1 MKRSRLLSLLVLS
14 VLGYSL
20 ADAAVSQATADSIQ
34 NILNHRAGQVCDQS
48 CSLYAQEHN
57 GAGLTNTLFISALL
71 VLGTIWLYLTYKKR
85 YIIVLGTVL
94 VVAVAGTY
102 FAQPYFRSKTPPSN
116 CPELQVKPRAVVDTG
131 FAPVSGGEFE
141 KSDEF
146 SSVDGGEFQSADS
159 VQTAVAG
166 FGNTDEPEK
175 PDYRQV
181 YEPIVVFMILGLIG
195 FLIRYGWF
203 RQTRALFLLGG
214 LVYLG
219 FYNGGCPCFISS
231 FQNTALVLFGVVVK
245 WESLVWF
252 LMLIPAAYLFGRVW
266 CGWLCHFGA
275 LQEYLFSSPKLKIW
289 SSGKAQQVI
298 KLVQISVFVLWIL
311 QLLVTKT
318 NLWCEYDPFKAAFN
332 LMAAN
337 VTGYVLLALLLLS
350 SVLIYRPF
358 CRALCPVG
366 LVLGAISKI
375 PGARRLSKSEACVNC
390 KSCNNN
396 CNQKAM
402 IHEDKKTVLRH
413 EDCILCGECMKS
425 CHKDALSVD
434 WKKLKGKGGA
444 TLMILMLLFATSA
457 HAQWECPSRLGGS
470 LKPIGASNL
479 MWAGELTTGAGY
491 VGNYGVGNAM
501 GFVGLD
507 YSKNKYTF
515 YLEGG
520 AKSWLRLDEVN
531 YNNQSS
537 FGMREAFYRYTGD
550 KNRVTIGLQS
560 MRGQDHF
567 LLNERVA
574 GVNYQGAFGSWTLNA
589 LGGSVMNH
597 FARNGTFCTLGYLYN
612 IVPGRERALIGRS
625 FGQTNLAMLTLS
637 YKPSQKKENVDEFGT
652 GDILS
657 GEVKPSLFSVKNA
670 GAVAYTE
677 FGSWTENSPLLAGL
691 FAELSLSGV
700 TVKPEILLQS
710 ATNNQALLYSV
721 SADKQWSWNNG
732 QITRLYSRYLGY
744 NAIDRGA
751 VPVNS
756 FSNVFAG
763 EVLRLDAIE
772 MPFLQMG
779 LKHSFPRLKAS
790 VKLQYAMQTGVVN
803 GYLTDPFGG
812 EINPCRMQELDF
824 TLSKNL
830 GKYVLINASVGS
842 LTYPTMP
849 YTVVYEKTRSL
860 WAKAEMRITF

>member
-1 MKRSRLLSLLVLS
+1 
-14 VLGYSL
+14 
-20 ADAAVSQATADSIQ
+20 
-34 NILNHRAGQVCDQS
+34 
-48 CSLYAQEHN
+48 
-57 GAGLTNTLFISALL
+57 
-71 VLGTIWLYLTYKKR
+71 
-85 YIIVLGTVL
+85 
-94 VVAVAGTY
+94 
-102 FAQPYFRSKTPPSN
+102 
-116 CPELQVKPRAVVDTG
+116 
-131 FAPVSGGEFE
+131 
-141 KSDEF
+141 
-146 SSVDGGEFQSADS
+146 
-159 VQTAVAG
+159 
-166 FGNTDEPEK
+166 
-175 PDYRQV
+175 
-181 YEPIVVFMILGLIG
+181 
-195 FLIRYGWF
+195 
-203 RQTRALFLLGG
+203 
-214 LVYLG
+214 
-219 FYNGGCPCFISS
+219 
-231 FQNTALVLFGVVVK
+231 
-245 WESLVWF
+245 
-252 LMLIPAAYLFGRVW
+252 
-266 CGWLCHFGA
+266 
-275 LQEYLFSSPKLKIW
+275 
-289 SSGKAQQVI
+289 
-298 KLVQISVFVLWIL
+298 
-311 QLLVTKT
+311 
-318 NLWCEYDPFKAAFN
+318 
-332 LMAAN
+332 
-337 VTGYVLLALLLLS
+337 
-350 SVLIYRPF
+350 
-358 CRALCPVG
+358 
-366 LVLGAISKI
+366 
-375 PGARRLSKSEACVNC
+375 
-390 KSCNNN
+390 
-396 CNQKAM
+396 
-402 IHEDKKTVLRH
+402 
-413 EDCILCGECMKS
+413 
-425 CHKDALSVD
+425 
-434 WKKLKGKGGA
+434 
-444 TLMILMLLFATSA
+444 
-457 HAQWECPSRLGGS
+457 
-470 LKPIGASNL
+470 
-479 MWAGELTTGAGY
+479 
-491 VGNYGVGNAM
+491 M

-550 KNRVTIGLQS
+550 KNRITIGLQS

-574 GVNYQGAFGSWTLNA
+574 GVNYQGSFGRWTLNA

-637 YKPSQKKENVDEFGT
+637 YKPTQKKENVDEFGT

-677 FGSWTENSPLLAGL
+677 FGSWTENSTLLAGL

-779 LKHSFPRLKAS
+779 IKHSFPRLKAS
-790 VKLQYAMQTGVVN
+790 VKLQYAMQTGAVN